1 MALRDID
8 HAADRA
14 TLYRRVVELHAALAH
29 QRKLTEAERR
39 RADLAD
45 ERAAHAWHV
54 VAKGC

>member
-1 MALRDID
+1 MAKRDTD

-14 TLYRRVVELHAALAH
+14 TLYRRVRELRAALAH

-45 ERAAHAWHV
+45 ERARHAWR
-54 VAKGC
+54 VATQG